1 MYPPKFSDTLTI
13 FQPGGQI
20 LPTVT
25 EVAPKIS
32 LGIRPCFS
40 EVKIAL
46 MRKLYENF
54 HIFDVGAMPDGCSAR
69 Y

>member
-1 MYPPKFSDTLTI
+1 MVAPKCLDTLTL
-13 FQPGGQI
+13 FQTGGQI
-20 LPTVT
+20 LPTIT

-32 LGIRPCFS
+32 LGMRPCFS